1 MIKKI
6 LLVLFLIFIFSINVN
21 AEEND
26 IYKEQLEISKADE
39 LSDTL
44 PHNIQEYLE
53 QYSIDLSDYNWVNNI
68 GYQNVFSHIW
78 YFLSGGAKTQLASFG
93 CVLGIILLSAA
104 LLGNSGGSINQ
115 TVAYVTVISVAALLV
130 APLLSSINSCVEA
143 LKGCAVFISAFVP
156 VFASIL
162 AAGGKV
168 ATSVSMSALLLG
180 AANGMTYIAN
190 YVIVPLISGYLAVSI
205 SSSVSPLVNNSG
217 LSESIKK
224 VVFWIISLTST
235 IFVGILG
242 IQTAVN
248 ASADNLSMKTARFII
263 GSAIPV
269 TGGVLS
275 EALSTLTASISLLK
289 SSVGI
294 YGVIVCCLFF
304 LPILC
309 ELLIWR
315 LGLFGTIF
323 VSNIFSLPKLS
334 GLLKAIDTVL
344 SVLIGIIL
352 ISCAM
357 FVLSLT
363 VVLNNGGSL

>member
-6 LLVLFLIFIFSINVN
+6 LIVLLLMSVFSLNVS
-21 AEEND
+21 AQEND
-26 IYKEQLEISKADE
+26 IYNEQLEISGANE
-39 LSDTL
+39 LQNTL
-44 PHNIQEYLE
+44 PQDIQDYLE
-53 QYSIDLSDYNWVNNI
+53 EYSIDISDYNWVNNI

-78 YFLSGGAKTQLASFG
+78 SFLSGGAKTQFATFS
-93 CVLGIILLSAA
+93 CVLGIILLTAA
-104 LLGNSGGSINQ
+104 LIGNSAGSVNH
-115 TVAYVTVISVAALLV
+115 TVIYITVISVAALLIN
-130 APLLSSINSCVEA
+130 PLLSSVNAAVEA
-143 LKGCAVFISAFVP
+143 LRSCAYFISAFVP
-156 VFASIL
+156 VFASIV

-190 YVIVPLISGYLAVSI
+190 FIIVPLMSGYLAVSV
-205 SSSVSPLVNNSG
+205 SSSVSPLINNSG
-217 LSESIKK
+217 LSEGIKK
-224 VVFWIISLTST
+224 VVFWIMSLISTL
-235 IFVGILG
+235 FVGILG

-248 ASADNLSMKTARFII
+248 SSADNLSMKTAKFIV
-263 GSAIPV
+263 GSAVPV

-275 EALSTLTASISLLK
+275 EALGTLTASISLLK

-323 VSNIFSLPKLS
+323 ISNVFSLPKLS

-357 FVLSLT
+357 FIISLT
-363 VVLNNGGSL
+363 VVINGGGTI